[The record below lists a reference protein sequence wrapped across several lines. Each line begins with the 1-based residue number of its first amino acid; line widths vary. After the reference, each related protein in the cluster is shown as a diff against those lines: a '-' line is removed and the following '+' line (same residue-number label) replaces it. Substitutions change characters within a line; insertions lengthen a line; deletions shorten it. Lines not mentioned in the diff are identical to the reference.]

1 MKRILEG
8 VLEFQRK
15 TFPAKR
21 EIFERLAAGQH
32 PEALLITCADSRIQ
46 ASAITHTEP
55 GDLFIV
61 RNVGNLVPMY
71 GDSDPSVSAAV
82 EYALE
87 VLSVQHIIVCG
98 HSHCGAMHALLQP
111 KGLEKVPAVGKW
123 LKRAG
128 ALRRP
133 EGPNALN
140 ELIEQNVLTQ
150 ISHLRTYP
158 SVARLEQAQDLTLH
172 AWVYDI
178 PSGVVR
184 EWNQENGKFEPVR
197 PREAGTGDQAARAGR
212 REAQPTEA
220 SAR

>member
-21 EIFERLAAGQH
+21 EHFERLATGQY
-32 PEALLITCADSRIQ
+32 PEALMITCADSRIQ
-46 ASAITHTEP
+46 PSAITHTEP
-55 GDLFIV
+55 GELFIV

-87 VLSVQHIIVCG
+87 ALSVRHIIVCG
-98 HSHCGAMHALLQP
+98 HTHCGAMHALLEG
-111 KGLEKVPAVGKW
+111 KNLDKVPAVARW

-133 EGPNALN
+133 DGPNALN

-150 ISHLRTYP
+150 VSHLRTYP
-158 SVARLEQAQDLTLH
+158 SVSRLEQAGELALH

-178 PSGVVR
+178 AGGVVR
-184 EWNQENGKFEPVR
+184 EWKQDRGRFEPL
-197 PREAGTGDQAARAGR
+197 REEADGDSSR
-212 REAQPTEA
+212 RLTAQPVGKDGH
-220 SAR
+220 